1 MAEQIAKPKPKWRRR
16 ADARPDEVL
25 DAALDLFIA
34 SGFNATRVEDIAH
47 RAGISKGAVYL
58 YFDSKEA
65 ILTALVRRSV
75 VPVAEAAVT
84 LSIIEN
90 ADPAETIRLLVKTIA
105 GRMADGRVF
114 AIPRIIF
121 AEAGNFPELVEMY
134 RREVIERGFGALE
147 ALILRGIE
155 QGQFR
160 PVRSQHAVR
169 SIAGPLIMHLLL
181 WRVFGFNEEA
191 DINMDAFVESHL
203 DLLFHGLAPAKKDI
217 RP

>member
-1 MAEQIAKPKPKWRRR
+1 MADQISKTKPKWRRR

-34 SGFNATRVEDIAH
+34 SGFSATRVEDIAR

-58 YFDSKEA
+58 YFNSKEA

-75 VPVAEAAVT
+75 VPVADDAVS

-90 ADPAETIRLLVKTIA
+90 SDPAGTIRLLVKTVA

-114 AIPRIIF
+114 AIPRIIL
-121 AEAGNFPELVEMY
+121 AEAGNFPDLVQMY
-134 RREVIERGFGALE
+134 RREVIERGLGALE
-147 ALILRGIE
+147 TLIHRGIE

-160 PVRSQHAVR
+160 PVHPRHAVR
-169 SIAGPLIMHLLL
+169 SVVGPMIAHLLL
-181 WRVFGFNEEA
+181 WRVFGLDEEA
-191 DINMDAFVESHL
+191 DADMETFVESHL
-203 DLLFHGLAPAKKDI
+203 DVLFHGLSNPDKEI
-217 RP
+217 PS